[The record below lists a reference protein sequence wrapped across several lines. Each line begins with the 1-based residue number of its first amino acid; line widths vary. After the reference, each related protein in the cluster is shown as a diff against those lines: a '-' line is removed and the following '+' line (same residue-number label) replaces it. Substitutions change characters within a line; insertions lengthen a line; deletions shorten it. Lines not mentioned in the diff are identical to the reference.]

1 MFCFATI
8 DVAFLFELTFE
19 FLIKWIQYTLK
30 FFSNFNINWKKVTAV
45 LHSVVKFHWWAII
58 MAKPVWFYYSDAW
71 TAHTLYIKNIF
82 GTVATTGQGLTEAID
97 WLLSI
102 VKQKINQLLKPI
114 NDAKQMT
121 ASYNKKI
128 NYNYV

>member
-1 MFCFATI
+1 
-8 DVAFLFELTFE
+8 
-19 FLIKWIQYTLK
+19 
-30 FFSNFNINWKKVTAV
+30 
-45 LHSVVKFHWWAII
+45 
-58 MAKPVWFYYSDAW
+58 
-71 TAHTLYIKNIF
+71 LYIKNIF